1 MDADG
6 TTSGRGPRVATALL
20 APIDPPE
27 VDEFDLDLRLG
38 ELSGWWLGMPLAA
51 QTDAPC
57 PLPTG
62 GRGAG
67 GTCDTHD
74 NTCAGT
80 CACLASCPHTDC
92 GATCPHTDCGATCQ
106 HTDCGATCPQTDCGC
121 HTDFCTDVCPTQHAF
136 AGIHAAC
143 QKP

>member
-1 MDADG
+1 MDDDR
-6 TTSGRGPRVATALL
+6 TMSGRTPQDASAAFAL
-20 APIDPPE
+20 IDPPE

-38 ELSGWWLGMPLAA
+38 ELNGWWLGMPLAA

-74 NTCAGT
+74 NTCPET
-80 CACLASCPHTDC
+80 CADLASCPHTDC
-92 GATCPHTDCGATCQ
+92 GATCPRTECGHTCA
-106 HTDCGATCPQTDCGC
+106 
-121 HTDFCTDVCPTQHAF
+121 CTDRCPTQWLF
-136 AGIHAAC
+136 AGIHAMC
-143 QKP
+143 PRQ